1 MNRPLLMGLVAII
14 AGILLSFWQ
23 MPLWMVLVAAAMIAA
38 LPLVW
43 EVIPR
48 GFIVFSLVCYGVGW
62 VSAGLA
68 FMPETDL
75 AAFQGNQRVTAVVEA
90 FSGHDTDKTTLR
102 LKTQTISDQ
111 NISVR
116 LQATLAH
123 YGRPMTEVPRPGDII
138 TLDGE
143 ISLSEG
149 SRNPGGFDYSL
160 YLKGQGI
167 QGLFYGKNGS
177 SLTIS
182 GQDKALGYRVER
194 FREQV
199 LRVIT
204 RAFPEEQAEVIKG
217 LLLGDKSMA
226 ADLKTQFSN
235 AGISHIL
242 AVSGLH
248 VGFLYT
254 LVLGVAALLGFKER
268 GRLFLLLPCLIF
280 YATLTGFSP
289 SVLRAAIMLLVLVG
303 GQVIKTHYDGL
314 SGLCLAAILI
324 LAVSPAQLFAAGFQ
338 MSFGAVCAILLFA
351 KPLSHS
357 IMKGTGLQGYI
368 VNTLVLTLCAT
379 IGTLPATLY
388 HFHTL
393 NLVALV
399 SNLLLV
405 PLAGLLFTIGLPMVV
420 LMLVLP
426 GLTPVFALVPGVLAH
441 WILKL
446 TAFFA
451 GTMDLRFNGGPM
463 GILDI
468 VLLVVAAFT
477 VAGYFNFRHRRERLW
492 VCTVLP
498 ALFLS
503 TIAFSL
509 LPGPL
514 RITFLDVGQGDSA
527 LVQTPEGGAY
537 LIDGGGYPVYGNQAD
552 YARQAI
558 SEKVLLP
565 ALYAYGVTGLDGV
578 FITHHHE
585 DHAQGIEELLGVLPV
600 EHIYVSTKY
609 NDASLLGQD
618 KIPVSQL
625 SRGAI
630 LTTRDGV
637 GIQVLWPDG
646 TIEAL
651 EEEEQNDASL
661 VLRLTYGARSILL
674 MGDAGLGVEAQL
686 GAVDSDIIKIGHHG
700 SDTASGTGFLEE
712 VSPAA
717 AVVSVGRYNTF
728 GHPTEAVLSNIET
741 VGAKCYRTDERG
753 AVVVETNGQ
762 NLEIK
767 TMLEKE

>member
-23 MPLWMVLVAAAMIAA
+23 MPLWMVLVIAAMIGA

-43 EVIPR
+43 EAIPR
-48 GFIVFSLVCYGVGW
+48 GFVVFSLVCYGVGW

-75 AAFQGNQRVTAVVEA
+75 AALQGDQRVTAVVEA
-90 FSGHDTDKTTLR
+90 LSGNDTDKTTLR

-111 NISVR
+111 HRSIR

-123 YGRPMTEVPRPGDII
+123 YDSPMTKLPEPGDLI

-143 ISLSEG
+143 LSLPEG
-149 SRNPGGFDYSL
+149 SRNPGGFDYGL

-177 SLTIS
+177 SPIIN
-182 GQDKALGYRVER
+182 GQDNALGYSVER

-199 LRVIT
+199 LGVIT
-204 RAFPEEQAEVIKG
+204 QAFPEEQAEVMKG

-235 AGISHIL
+235 AGISHLL

-254 LVLGVAALLGFKER
+254 LVLGVAALLGLKER
-268 GRLFLLLPCLIF
+268 GRLFLLLPCLAF
-280 YATLTGFSP
+280 YSALTGFSP

-324 LAVSPAQLFAAGFQ
+324 LVVSPAQLFAAGFQ
-338 MSFGAVCAILLFA
+338 MSFGAVCGILLFA
-351 KPLSHS
+351 KPLCYS
-357 IMKGTGLQGYI
+357 IMKGTGLQGNI

-426 GLTPVFALVPGVLAH
+426 GLTPVFASVPGFLAH

-446 TAFFA
+446 TAFFS

-468 VLLVVAAFT
+468 VLLAMAAFT

-498 ALFLS
+498 VLFLS
-503 TIAFSL
+503 VIALSL

-514 RITFLDVGQGDSA
+514 RVTFLDVGQGDSA

-537 LIDGGGYPVYGNQAD
+537 LIDGGGYPVYGDKAD
-552 YARQAI
+552 HTRQAI

-565 ALYAYGVTGLDGV
+565 GLYAYGITRLDGV

-609 NDASLLGQD
+609 NDAALLNQD
-618 KIPVSQL
+618 KIPISQL

-630 LTTRDGV
+630 LRTRDGV
-637 GIQVLWPDG
+637 GVQVLWPDG
-646 TIEAL
+646 KVEAL
-651 EEEEQNDASL
+651 EEGEQNDASL

-686 GAVDSDIIKIGHHG
+686 GTVDSDVIKIGHHG
-700 SDTASGTGFLEE
+700 SATASDTGFLEQ

-728 GHPTEAVLSNIET
+728 GHPDGTVLANIEAA
-741 VGAKCYRTDERG
+741 GARCYRTDEQG

>member
-1 MNRPLLMGLVAII
+1 
-14 AGILLSFWQ
+14 
-23 MPLWMVLVAAAMIAA
+23 
-38 LPLVW
+38 
-43 EVIPR
+43 
-48 GFIVFSLVCYGVGW
+48 
-62 VSAGLA
+62 
-68 FMPETDL
+68 T
-75 AAFQGNQRVTAVVEA
+75 
-90 FSGHDTDKTTLR
+90 
-102 LKTQTISDQ
+102 
-111 NISVR
+111 
-116 LQATLAH
+116 
-123 YGRPMTEVPRPGDII
+123 
-138 TLDGE
+138 
-143 ISLSEG
+143 
-149 SRNPGGFDYSL
+149 
-160 YLKGQGI
+160 
-167 QGLFYGKNGS
+167 
-177 SLTIS
+177 
-182 GQDKALGYRVER
+182 
-194 FREQV
+194 
-199 LRVIT
+199 
-204 RAFPEEQAEVIKG
+204 
-217 LLLGDKSMA
+217 
-226 ADLKTQFSN
+226 
-235 AGISHIL
+235 
-242 AVSGLH
+242 
-248 VGFLYT
+248 
-254 LVLGVAALLGFKER
+254 
-268 GRLFLLLPCLIF
+268 
-280 YATLTGFSP
+280 
-289 SVLRAAIMLLVLVG
+289 
-303 GQVIKTHYDGL
+303 
-314 SGLCLAAILI
+314 
-324 LAVSPAQLFAAGFQ
+324 
-338 MSFGAVCAILLFA
+338 
-351 KPLSHS
+351 
-357 IMKGTGLQGYI
+357 
-368 VNTLVLTLCAT
+368 
-379 IGTLPATLY
+379 
-388 HFHTL
+388 
-393 NLVALV
+393 LV

-405 PLAGLLFTIGLPMVV
+405 PLAGLLFTIGL

-451 GTMDLRFNGGPM
+451 GTRDLRFNGGPM

-468 VLLVVAAFT
+468 ILLVVAAFT
-477 VAGYFNFRHRRERLW
+477 VAGYFNFRHRRERLV

-537 LIDGGGYPVYGNQAD
+537 LIDEGGYSVYGDQAD
-552 YARQAI
+552 TGRQAI

-565 ALYAYGVTGLDGV
+565 ALYAYGITELDGV

-600 EHIYVSTKY
+600 EHVYVSTKY

-618 KIPVSQL
+618 KTPVSQL

-700 SDTASGTGFLEE
+700 STTASGTGFLEE